1 MLEVFDLYADGIWTP
16 NRGYLWITVIDNIS
30 ITVRIPLA
38 RIPQPAHRLQASLS
52 YLILFYIA
60 TKEELDPYQPI
71 PKFLAVKIVIFFS
84 FWCAISMPSRT
95 TYMRTCTHVS
105 VTLHARW
112 TWLSGGRRQGVLI
125 SILSAIGFIHDV
137 GQFKTVNVSAGVQ
150 DFLICIEMA
159 AVAIWHH
166 WAFAFEPYRDPTK
179 QPFFKDIR
187 RTI

>member
-1 MLEVFDLYADGIWTP
+1 M
-16 NRGYLWITVIDNIS
+16 
-30 ITVRIPLA
+30 
-38 RIPQPAHRLQASLS
+38 HRHTETC
-52 YLILFYIA
+52 IRRIA
-60 TKEELDPYQPI
+60 TSQL
-71 PKFLAVKIVIFFS
+71 
-84 FWCAISMPSRT
+84 T
-95 TYMRTCTHVS
+95 
-105 VTLHARW
+105 
-112 TWLSGGRRQGVLI
+112 GGRRQGVLI

-187 RTI
+187 RTTPPRQTDTQNRHSQALKSFPTGSLTRSQTQATRSRCCATSATC